1 MQALHPMHPTS
12 GTSQILTFRTWLCK
26 WPWKWLYPMELDIEV
41 DAPFFMVIQTLE
53 IPLGSATWGQKNLD
67 VDDQLIFNIQ
77 GSEKEFLELYFAEAW
92 SGIHKYSNFVESIL
106 RELLGHSV

>member
-1 MQALHPMHPTS
+1 
-12 GTSQILTFRTWLCK
+12 
-26 WPWKWLYPMELDIEV
+26 MELDIEV

-77 GSEKEFLELYFAEAW
+77 GSEKEFLEYFAEAW